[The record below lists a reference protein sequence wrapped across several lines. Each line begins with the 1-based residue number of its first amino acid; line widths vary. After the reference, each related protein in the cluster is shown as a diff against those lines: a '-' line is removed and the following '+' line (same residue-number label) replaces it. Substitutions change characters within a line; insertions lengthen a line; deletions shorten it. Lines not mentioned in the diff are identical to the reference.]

1 VAQPAQAASS
11 ADSAQRSGQNYLFQV
26 RRLAAYMQARLLT
39 PQDVEGITVRAT
51 RNVVAKLNA
60 NPERLLS

>member
-1 VAQPAQAASS
+1 VWHS
-11 ADSAQRSGQNYLFQV
+11 QRKQLHLLIAPSGQNYLFQV